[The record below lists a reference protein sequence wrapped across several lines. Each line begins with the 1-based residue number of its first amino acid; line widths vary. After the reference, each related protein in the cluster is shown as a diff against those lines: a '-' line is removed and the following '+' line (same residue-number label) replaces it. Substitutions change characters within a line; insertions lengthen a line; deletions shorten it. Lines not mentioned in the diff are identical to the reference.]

1 MRIATTPTHTFT
13 FPETIRLSEITEAE
27 FVYGQCG
34 EKKLTKTLDDFV
46 IDYQKNTFSITLT
59 QDETKLFAP
68 GEALVQA
75 KIKTSTG
82 SVLASQII
90 IFNVKPVLNS
100 EDL

>member
-1 MRIATTPTHTFT
+1 MRIATTPTHVFT
-13 FPETIRLSEITEAE
+13 FPDSIKLSEIIEAE

-34 EKKLTKTLDDFV
+34 EKKLTKTLNDFV

-75 KIKTSTG
+75 KIKDAGG

-90 IFNVKPVLNS
+90 IFNVKPVLDS